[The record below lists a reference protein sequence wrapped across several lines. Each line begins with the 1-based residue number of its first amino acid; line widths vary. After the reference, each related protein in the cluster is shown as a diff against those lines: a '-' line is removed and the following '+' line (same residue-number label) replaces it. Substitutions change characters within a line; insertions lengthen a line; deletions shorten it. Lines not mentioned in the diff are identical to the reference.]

1 MNPRTSNIGICVRDL
16 ERSVAFYC
24 AALGFRRSAPF
35 TIGSELAEFTEL
47 PDSKLTMQFVSN
59 GHYEIELLQVHTPG
73 PVGDGAT
80 RPINTL
86 GDVHLA
92 FQVDD
97 IDTTMALVERHGGN
111 ASRHTRMALDLGDGE
126 PGEYVFC
133 FDPDGVRIELLTKE
147 MEKVYE

>member
-1 MNPRTSNIGICVRDL
+1 MTTRTSNIGICVRDL

-24 AALGFRRSAPF
+24 RALGFRGSAAF
-35 TIGSELAEFTEL
+35 TLGSELAEFTDL
-47 PDSKLTMQFVSN
+47 PQSKLTMQFVSD
-59 GHYEIELLQVHTPG
+59 GAYEIELLQVHNPG
-73 PVGDGAT
+73 HVGDGAS

-92 FQVDD
+92 FRVDD
-97 IDTTMALVERHGGN
+97 IDATLELVERYGGT
-111 ASRHTRMALDLGDGE
+111 AARHTRMSLDLGDGE
-126 PGEYVFC
+126 PGQYVFC